1 MDKALQINVC
11 GKLMDLYCLFTGYWN
26 MSKGKSLLR
35 ISSKYDAYNIM
46 MHLNGEYAVC
56 VYAGEHATKFMTIDV
71 DLNDPAVVH
80 KVIDTMVDMG
90 IPRELIYV
98 SFSGRKGYHVDIFFR
113 NYVYN
118 EYTYKFYWA
127 MIERSGLDPRKVE
140 FRPTK
145 KMCIK
150 IPLGVHQETGKRCWF
165 VDRETLEPI
174 EDFSYIFE
182 VHKIDMNYFT
192 DLVKNLVN
200 EHMRSI
206 YNEIAVENEK
216 KKSQPKVKS
225 DYNSLVVTAPGTRHN
240 LQKKVAARARMDG
253 MDYDGV
259 VQAQMDW
266 YNSQDKSK
274 IMTPE
279 DEVRVDAEELAAWA
293 VKNVTIKHVK
303 KESKEFR
310 RDPTIRITKQMI
322 SYILRAPKK
331 SGQLV
336 LFLLAI
342 FCGKYGGEA
351 KISIKTIA
359 EYVGVS
365 DRVVS
370 DNIHKIVNDGL
381 VEKERTF
388 SKYDKLATVRG
399 ANIYRFP
406 GTKKIYAP
414 EKKYLNAEYY
424 DIHEWITKDNIHD
437 VYLDTLVAIC
447 KPEYLAKY
455 LTKPEL
461 RECERRI
468 ADDTEGAGV
477 ES

>member
-1 MDKALQINVC
+1 MDKDLQIKVC
-11 GKLMDLYCLFTGYWN
+11 GKIMDLYCLFTRYWN
-26 MSKGKSLLR
+26 ESKGDDIFRVNSH
-35 ISSKYDAYNIM
+35 YDAYQIM
-46 MHLNGEYAVC
+46 KHLDGEYAVC
-56 VYAGEHATKFMTIDV
+56 VFAGEHATKFLSIDI
-71 DLNDPAVVH
+71 DIGDPVVVK
-80 KVIDTMVDMG
+80 KVIDTMEDMG

-98 SFSGRKGYHVDIFFR
+98 SYSGRKGYHVDIFFR

-118 EYTYKFYWA
+118 EYAKKFYWA

-140 FRPTK
+140 FRPTSK
-145 KMCIK
+145 QCIK
-150 IPLGVHQETGKRCWF
+150 LPLGIHQGTGNRCWF
-165 VDRETLEPI
+165 VDPVTLKPI
-174 EDFSYIFE
+174 EDFSYILE
-182 VHKIDMNYFT
+182 VQKIDMNYFT

-200 EHMRSI
+200 EHVRSI
-206 YNEIAVENEK
+206 YNEITEARK
-216 KKSQPKVKS
+216 KKISLPKVIH
-225 DYNSLVVTAPGTRHN
+225 DYDSLVVTIPGTRHN

-266 YNSQDKSK
+266 YNNQDKSK
-274 IMTPE
+274 IITPE

-293 VKNVTIKHVK
+293 VKNVAIKHVADEP
-303 KESKEFR
+303 KECQHNS
-310 RDPTIRITKQMI
+310 TIRITKQMI

-351 KISIKTIA
+351 KISIRTIA

-365 DRVVS
+365 DGIVIR
-370 DNIHKIVNDGL
+370 NINKMVDDGL
-381 VEKERTF
+381 LIRERTF
-388 SKYDKLATVRG
+388 SNFNKIVTLRS
-399 ANIYRFP
+399 ANVYKFP
-406 GTKKIYAP
+406 GAKKIYAP
-414 EKKYLNAEYY
+414 EKKYLNADYY

-447 KPEYLAKY
+447 KPEYLKKY

-461 RECERRI
+461 RECERRL
-468 ADDTEGAGV
+468 ADGTEGAGV